1 MKSIASLNEK
11 KNIYPCLKIT
21 PEQTIVMFFAYRA
34 GTVVYSGVKD
44 KTDYDYPV
52 GLYSESWVM
61 ENFKDF
67 DGTVTLTND

>member
-11 KNIYPCLKIT
+11 KSIYPCLKIT
-21 PEQTIVMFFAYRA
+21 IEKTIVLFSASRV
-34 GTVVYSGVKD
+34 GTVVYSGVQN

-61 ENFKDF
+61 ENFKDY